1 MSRPIALRWT
11 CPVTS
16 PSAVFS
22 RTAAPALAVVLLLS
36 GCALDDEKAAPDG
49 KADSSGAAAT
59 ALAELEVKSAADRAG
74 YDRRKFGSPWADTDG
89 NSCST
94 RNDILQR
101 DLDEVR
107 LEEDECVVGSG
118 ILKVD
123 PYTGEKVEFTKG
135 RSKVD
140 IDHLVA
146 LSDAWEKGA
155 GEWDPAKRIALAND
169 PLNLLAVDASANRQ
183 KGDADAADWLPAND
197 SYRCEYVA
205 LQIAV
210 KAKYEL
216 WVTPKEKNAMSDV
229 LEKCSDQPLPS
240 LGDEPTG
247 APDRFS
253 APE

>member
-1 MSRPIALRWT
+1 MTSRSPALL
-11 CPVTS
+11 
-16 PSAVFS
+16 
-22 RTAAPALAVVLLLS
+22 RTAAPVVVAALLVT
-36 GCALDDEKAAPDG
+36 GCSTEEATDGPDG
-49 KADSSGAAAT
+49 KAESSQSAGSAQA
-59 ALAELEVKSAADRAG
+59 ALAELEVKEATDRSG
-74 YDRRKFGSPWADTDG
+74 YDRQKFGSPWADTDG

-107 LEEDECVVGSG
+107 VGEDECVVDSG
-118 ILKVD
+118 TLSVD
-123 PYTGEKVEFTKG
+123 PYTGERVEFTKG
-135 RSKVD
+135 KSKVD

-155 GEWDPAKRIALAND
+155 GQWEPAKRIALAND
-169 PLNLLAVDASANRQ
+169 PLNLLAVEASANRQ
-183 KGDADAADWLPAND
+183 KGDADASDWLPEND

-216 WVTPKEKNAMSDV
+216 WVTPPEQRAMSAV
-229 LEKCSDQPLPS
+229 LEGCEEQPLPGEGS
-240 LGDEPTG
+240 APTK